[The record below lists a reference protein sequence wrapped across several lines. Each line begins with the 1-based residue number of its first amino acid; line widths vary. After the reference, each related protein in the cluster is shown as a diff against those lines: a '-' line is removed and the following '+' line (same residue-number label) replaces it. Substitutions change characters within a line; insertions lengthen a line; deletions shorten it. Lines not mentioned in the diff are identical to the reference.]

1 MLHCFIA
8 GLRSDSL
15 AYDLI
20 KEKFVNVQ
28 AVLQRALDLESI
40 YALWD
45 QTRNREEGNE
55 NLFQIQ
61 GEMKVAVKP
70 AAQKVT

>member
-1 MLHCFIA
+1 M
-8 GLRSDSL
+8 RSDIL

-40 YALWD
+40 YTLWD

-70 AAQKVT
+70 AGHKVT